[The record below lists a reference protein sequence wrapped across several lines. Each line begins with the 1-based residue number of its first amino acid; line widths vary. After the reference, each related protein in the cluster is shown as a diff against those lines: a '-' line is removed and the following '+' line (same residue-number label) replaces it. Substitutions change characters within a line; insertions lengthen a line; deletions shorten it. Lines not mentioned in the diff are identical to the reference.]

1 MAGSTLLDF
10 GYLGDRTASTHDAP
24 FNFQFIDLSQFAHR
38 VASSLI
44 VGPPRV
50 NGNLEITTTGDHR
63 GTRWVDFPTGTAV
76 LPIPRGTL
84 YYNSWPELDS
94 VTCAV
99 IVDVQGTAF
108 SIVFYLG
115 AMNSPVAVFAAACS
129 DAGPQA
135 QPWGSFVWG

>member
-1 MAGSTLLDF
+1 MNTEEAQPM
-10 GYLGDRTASTHDAP
+10 ASTHDTP

-38 VASSLI
+38 VAASLV
-44 VGPPRV
+44 VGPPSA
-50 NGNLEITTTGDHR
+50 NGNLEITTTDDHR
-63 GTRWVDFPTGTAV
+63 GMGWVDFPTAV
-76 LPIPRGTL
+76 LPIPGGTL
-84 YYNSWPELDS
+84 YYNSWLELDS
-94 VTCAV
+94 VTCTI

-115 AMNSPVAVFAAACS
+115 TMNSPVAVFAAACS